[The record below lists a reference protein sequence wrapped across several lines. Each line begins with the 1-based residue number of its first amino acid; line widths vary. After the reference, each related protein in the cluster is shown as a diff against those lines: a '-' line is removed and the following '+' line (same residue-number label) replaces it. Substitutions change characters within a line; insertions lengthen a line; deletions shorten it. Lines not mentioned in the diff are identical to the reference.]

1 MSENNRILVGIDG
14 GEGGR
19 AAIAYAAAE
28 AGLDDAD
35 LWLMHVTLSEPADV
49 VHPYPWLS
57 QDSRNSGMQVLRK
70 AADEAGAYVGAD
82 HVSGTLLEGRTVP
95 GLVHAAAKARL
106 VVLGDDRG
114 HRLEHIVTGSIT
126 HRVAGHAPVPVVVVP
141 SDWSGEE
148 PARRVVVAVKDCES
162 SAGLIAQG
170 LRHAADRDAELV
182 VIHAWQLDT
191 VYDDMTLSHLD
202 VTGWE
207 KAARRALD
215 EGLGRARRRVPRA
228 SGVDVRIDIRHGQPA
243 RVIVDEAANADLL
256 VIGRRRHSFPLGR
269 LGSTGRALL
278 RESRCPVEI
287 HPPVPDLITVEDLVL
302 EHEGRIEKAEETHA
316 F

>member
-1 MSENNRILVGIDG
+1 MSENDRILVGVDG

-19 AAIAYAAAE
+19 AAISYAAAE

-57 QDSRNSGMQVLRK
+57 QDSRHSGMQLLRK
-70 AADEAGAYVGAD
+70 ATDEAASYVGAD
-82 HVSGTLLEGRTVP
+82 HVSGTLLEGRVVH

-106 VVLGDDRG
+106 VVLGDDRRHG
-114 HRLEHIVTGSIT
+114 LEHIVTGSIT

-141 SDWSGEE
+141 TGWSAED
-148 PARRVVVAVKDCES
+148 PARRVLVAIKDCES

-182 VIHAWQLDT
+182 VLHAWQLDT
-191 VYDDMTLSHLD
+191 VYDDMTLGHVD
-202 VTGWE
+202 VTGFE
-207 KAARRALD
+207 SAARRSLE
-215 EGLGRARRRVPRA
+215 EGLGRARRKVPHA
-228 SGVDVRIDIRHGQPA
+228 SGVDVRIDVRHGQPA
-243 RVIVDEAANADLL
+243 RVIVDAAADADLL

-269 LGSTGRALL
+269 LGSTGRALM

-287 HPPVPDLITVEDLVL
+287 QPPVPDLLTVDDLVL
-302 EHEGRIEKAEETHA
+302 EHEGRIEKAEEA
-316 F
+316 PAL